1 MGSSDRR
8 EPEVTIARVCKM
20 LTTRLEEIPTLDEL
34 AAAAGMSRFQLSRMF
49 RQVIGVSLRQYV
61 RDLRLKRACQLL
73 AARNVSITEI
83 ALQCGF
89 YDSSHFQKAFRSHFG
104 VTPTQFRQDSK
115 PAGHSGD
122 RRSGQQTDYRSR
134 TTAT

>member
-104 VTPTQFRQDSK
+104 VTPTQFRQDSM
-115 PAGHSGD
+115 PPGRPGHG
-122 RRSGQQTDYRSR
+122 RSDQQTAYGSR